1 MIPHHFN
8 FWVIFVN
15 DKMSSTVV
23 WSSQSA
29 LIAVLSLTWLSS
41 LWGWHKYPGPKLT
54 KKLRMVNSI
63 IPVTVVLYHCHSKI
77 KFHPLK
83 ATVQIPHVWEWWSSN
98 ETTTTAFQAFPVELL
113 VFMDGS
119 SRTSSTPSCSP
130 DPNHVHLAP
139 WLQGCPNP
147 RNSTSGNGTSMKA
160 MENVQCHAMS
170 MAHPKPAHEKI
181 QQTWNNLN
189 LYLTLNIKLRQPNAI

>member
-1 MIPHHFN
+1 MIITVCTDSCYFTNLIEFAVRLALFLPRLKTNSKFEDGQFHH
-8 FWVIFVN
+8 
-15 DKMSSTVV
+15 S
-23 WSSQSA
+23 
-29 LIAVLSLTWLSS
+29 
-41 LWGWHKYPGPKLT
+41 G
-54 KKLRMVNSI
+54 
-63 IPVTVVLYHCHSKI
+63 VTVVFYHCHSKI

-83 ATVQIPHVWEWWSSN
+83 ATVQIPHVWEWRSSN

-139 WLQGCPNP
+139 WLQGRPDP

-170 MAHPKPAHEKI
+170 MARPKPAHEKI
-181 QQTWNNLN
+181 QQTWTFTWL
-189 LYLTLNIKLRQPNAI
+189 